1 VAQYLAQHLDIPLQW
16 QWLAYLG
23 VALLQCGILL
33 AVVLTAA
40 AAFTWLERK
49 VSGRIQDRLGPTRV
63 GGRFGWL
70 QPVADGLKLITK
82 EDLVPAEADAMLF
95 RLAPYISFCASFAV
109 YLALPFA
116 DGWVCQRLNT
126 AVFFILAVAGL
137 EVFGVI
143 LGGYASG
150 SKWSL
155 FGAMREAA
163 QVVSYEV
170 PLGLSAVV
178 PVLVAGSMDLVTI
191 GQMQQGWFT
200 SWLIFHD
207 PFTFLTFFV
216 YLTCAVASVNRAPFD
231 LAEAESELVA
241 GFLTEYSG
249 FRWSLFFMAEYAS
262 MTAVSGLA
270 AILFFGGWNGPL
282 PITQWLGLNA
292 SHGAAAAWVGD
303 LLGSL
308 NFLGKAFVGVTV
320 MMWFRWTLPRLRI
333 DQVMTVCLKYCIPLS
348 AMMFV
353 GAVLWTYLLP
363 GGLLLHSRL
372 GEVGEG
378 ALLDS
383 PAKISPEGASLDS
396 PGQRPGYNAPGD
408 APVGPFCRK
417 GLELQ
422 TDVVGSQR
430 PARQAGPTKAQPGA
444 SGAAGAPFQGYS
456 VLRNSV
462 SQGLRPGLSSDAPSG
477 LSLKGPLVRQ
487 VVSGPPKEGSP

>member
-1 VAQYLAQHLDIPLQW
+1 MASYLAYHLGLASPW

-23 VALLQCGILL
+23 VALLQCGILMAL
-33 AVVLTAA
+33 VLTAA
-40 AAFTWLERK
+40 AMFTWMERK
-49 VSGRIQDRLGPTRV
+49 VSGRMQDRLGPTRV

-70 QPVADGLKLITK
+70 QAVADGLKLITK
-82 EDLVPAEADAMLF
+82 EDLVPGEADAMLF

-116 DGWVCQRLNT
+116 DGWVGQRLNT

-150 SKWSL
+150 SKYSL

-170 PLGLSAVV
+170 PLGLCAVV

-191 GQMQQGWFT
+191 GQMQQGWLS

-262 MTAVSGLA
+262 MVAVSGLA

-282 PITQWLGLNA
+282 PITEWLGLNA
-292 SHGAAAAWVGD
+292 SHWAVAAWVGD

-308 NFLGKAFVGVTV
+308 NFVFKAFIGVTV
-320 MMWFRWTLPRLRI
+320 MMWMRWTLPRLRI

-348 AMMFV
+348 AAMFV
-353 GAVLWTYLLP
+353 GAVLWTYLIP
-363 GGLLLHSRL
+363 GGLFLHPRL

-378 ALLDS
+378 AVVGQKEDRGPLSLRERAGVRGNRDRAWLPNREEQPAPAAMRTSPKCKRGTELGPLLALRAGVVSDHVQDILFVS
-383 PAKISPEGASLDS
+383 PRVPSPQPS
-396 PGQRPGYNAPGD
+396 PGGRGG
-408 APVGPFCRK
+408 
-417 GLELQ
+417 E
-422 TDVVGSQR
+422 
-430 PARQAGPTKAQPGA
+430 
-444 SGAAGAPFQGYS
+444 
-456 VLRNSV
+456 
-462 SQGLRPGLSSDAPSG
+462 PS
-477 LSLKGPLVRQ
+477 P
-487 VVSGPPKEGSP
+487 